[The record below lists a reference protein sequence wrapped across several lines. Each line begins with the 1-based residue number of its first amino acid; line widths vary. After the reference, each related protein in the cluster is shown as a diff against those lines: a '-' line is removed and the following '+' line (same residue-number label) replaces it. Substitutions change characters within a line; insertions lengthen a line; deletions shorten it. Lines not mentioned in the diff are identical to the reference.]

1 MFCWMKQT
9 LDGWLSLRWFWTTN
23 LSTRTE
29 SWIEDLPTEEEHHG
43 ALNRGEADR
52 LGPTGLGG
60 FVPLLALVS
69 PSTLILALWLL
80 WPHAPRVAPPKLSHP
95 LLCLH
100 YWSFHLMSLLWVISM
115 LLCLTCLHDFPTK
128 QGLAALPCL
137 SLACGFD
144 ERCWKSTP
152 WCIMAHAWLV

>member
-69 PSTLILALWLL
+69 PSTLILAL
-80 WPHAPRVAPPKLSHP
+80 
-95 LLCLH
+95 
-100 YWSFHLMSLLWVISM
+100 
-115 LLCLTCLHDFPTK
+115 
-128 QGLAALPCL
+128 
-137 SLACGFD
+137 
-144 ERCWKSTP
+144 
-152 WCIMAHAWLV
+152 